1 MTSYAI
7 SNPARHFLY
16 PCAFV
21 VVGLFLGTMAAHAS
35 DTFRVDIDSGA
46 SAVFR
51 SGGLFLECRPPG
63 GGETR
68 AFFKKYL
75 ANPGEWKVYKNSNA
89 AAVRFDH
96 LNPES
101 QRRVLLAVFSQ
112 DYVDGDGWRHTVTF
126 SDTEGHET
134 VKLLCEWLTGK
145 GANSRKVLADKHNK
159 GIENLLLKGQQVLIR
174 KGLLLDV
181 MRAPSPR
188 PAPPEEPAKEE
199 PAPKEEAVA
208 APASDEVPADLD
220 ALARELTYG
229 SDAKGAYASY
239 RLKQGEALYTA
250 VVVRFT
256 DMHDN
261 ADILAACETI
271 RERSGIKNV
280 HGMKTGQKILIPMD
294 MLSDRFRPKDSEQRK
309 EFEETI
315 SEAKRL
321 RKEQVHTKALDGV
334 VVVIDPGHGG
344 RDQGCAKDSRGLY
357 EDGINYD
364 IACRVK
370 QILETQ
376 TRAKVY
382 MTVLDRQ
389 QKYAPSDRKRFM
401 SHTDKVVLT
410 TPPYPNKDAKVSV
423 NLRWYLANAIYR
435 DEVAKGTDPRK
446 MVFTSFHTDALYNAE
461 LRGAMMYIPGAKYR
475 RESEEPKG
483 INYAQYKEA
492 RGHRTAESTAAE
504 RRRDEA
510 LSRNFAEDIM
520 TALGKKKIRRHLEG
534 DWIRSQIRQ
543 EGGRVYVPSVL
554 RNTLIPTKVLIEAAN
569 MTNDSD
575 CERLASSEWRQAFAE
590 AYVDALK
597 SYLGS

>member
-1 MTSYAI
+1 MTSSAAPNTTPL
-7 SNPARHFLY
+7 SSRLRG
-16 PCAFV
+16 FV
-21 VVGLFLGTMAAHAS
+21 LASLFVGALSAYAS
-35 DTFRVDIDSGA
+35 DTIRADLDSGA

-51 SGGLFLECRPPG
+51 SGSLFLECRPPG
-63 GGETR
+63 GSETQG
-68 AFFKKYL
+68 FFEKYL
-75 ANPGEWKVYKNSNA
+75 ANPGEWKVYKSSQA

-96 LNPES
+96 LNPDT
-101 QRRVLLAVFSQ
+101 QRRVLLAVFNQ
-112 DYVDGDGWRHTVTF
+112 DYVDADGWWHTCTF
-126 SDTEGHET
+126 TDRDGHET
-134 VKLLCEWLTGK
+134 VKMLCAWLTGK
-145 GANSRKVLADKHNK
+145 ASNSHKILSDKRNK
-159 GIENLLLKGQQVLIR
+159 GIENILLKGQRLFIR

-181 MRAPSPR
+181 MRPPSPR

-199 PAPKEEAVA
+199 AAPKEDAA
-208 APASDEVPADLD
+208 APASEEAPADLD
-220 ALARELTYG
+220 ALAGELTYG
-229 SDAKGAYASY
+229 SDAKGAYAAY
-239 RLKQGEALYTA
+239 LLKQGEALYTA

-261 ADILAACETI
+261 GDILAACETI

-280 HGMKTGQKILIPMD
+280 RGMKTGQKILIPMD

-321 RKEQVHTKALDGV
+321 RKQQVHTKALDGIV
-334 VVVIDPGHGG
+334 VVVDPGHGG
-344 RDQGCAKDSRGLY
+344 RDQGCAKERLGLY

-389 QKYAPSDRKRFM
+389 QKYEPSDGKRFA
-401 SHTDKVVLT
+401 SRTDKVVLT
-410 TPPYPNKDAKVSV
+410 TPPYPNQDAKVSA

-435 DEVAKGTDPRK
+435 DEVAKGRDPRK
-446 MVFTSFHTDALYNAE
+446 IVFTSFHTDALYNAE
-461 LRGAMMYIPGAKYR
+461 LRGAMIYIPGAKYR

-483 INYAQYKEA
+483 IDYTQYKEA
-492 RGHRTAESTAAE
+492 RGHRIASSTAAE

-510 LSRNFAEDIM
+510 LSRNFADDIM
-520 TALGKKKIRRHLEG
+520 TSLGKKKIRRHLEG

-575 CERLASSEWRQAFAE
+575 CERLANPAWRQSFAE

-597 SYLGS
+597 SYFGS